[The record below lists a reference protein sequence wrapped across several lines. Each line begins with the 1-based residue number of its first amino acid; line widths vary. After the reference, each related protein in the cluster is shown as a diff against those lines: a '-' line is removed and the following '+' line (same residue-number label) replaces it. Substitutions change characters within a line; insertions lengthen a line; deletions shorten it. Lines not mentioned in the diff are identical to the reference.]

1 MFLFL
6 SKLLPLFIY
15 PLGLSCLLTIVG
27 LILLWRRNSRG
38 AAGAI
43 MMALFV
49 ILVASNGWFS
59 QWLVRSLEGQNLPA
73 AELPQA
79 EAIVVLGG
87 GIKPAIPPR
96 PNVDVSEAGDRII
109 YGAELFRKGKAPWLI
124 LSGGRIDWKDGGPP
138 ESEDM
143 ASLAEIMGV
152 PKSAILQ
159 DPTSLNTHQNAVEV
173 RKILERKGIKGPVLL
188 VTSAM
193 HTPRSLLVFKRQGIN
208 VIAAPTDFLVTEN
221 NNLEEGTTWEATL
234 LNLLPNA
241 YSLQQSTKA
250 LKEYIGLVV
259 YRLRGWI

>member
-27 LILLWRRNSRG
+27 LILLWRRNSQG
-38 AAGAI
+38 AAAAI
-43 MMALFV
+43 ITALTV
-49 ILVASNGWFS
+49 IFIASNGWVS
-59 QWLVRSLEGQNLPA
+59 QWLVKSLEWQNLPPI
-73 AELPQA
+73 ELPQA

-87 GIKPAIPPR
+87 GIKPATPPR
-96 PNVDVSEAGDRII
+96 PSVDVSEAGDRII
-109 YGAELFRKGKAPWLI
+109 YGAELFRQGKAPWLI

-143 ASLAEIMGV
+143 SSLAEMMGV

-159 DPTSLNTHQNAVEV
+159 DPNSLNTHQNAVEV
-173 RKILERKGIKGPVLL
+173 RKILESKGIKGSVLL

-193 HTPRSLLVFKRQGIN
+193 HTPRSLLVFQRQGIK

-221 NNLEEGTTWEATL
+221 QLSKGDTTWEANL

-259 YRLRGWI
+259 YRLQGWI